1 MKTYKYYVHGK
12 PKTFD
17 LTSLTPEEL
26 KEFKAMSNTERLR
39 FIELHHLENIPLWE
53 QIDLKT
59 STKLSDEGETDR
71 KNKQKYS
78 ELFRAKSI
86 KNQLEKMKAE
96 GKDLNDDNLKKLND
110 FEYQDV
116 KQNMKVYKDIDS
128 LINYYANKI
137 ETLNVDSIDTLKAQ
151 EIQNLEAKNISKIS
165 VGLDALKS
173 VVETYKAIEE
183 ELRKPPEDKKAIIE
197 SVLADKEFIDELTKK
212 TSKALSVDVS
222 KEDLTQILN
231 DSGLINEII
240 KEVKEKISTIETL
253 TRIKDDDVKAVIM
266 STLKEYTDKQLTAD
280 QVKEIIKENVKG
292 MDDDKINQLL
302 QDTETIKAVMEEMKG
317 EMETLTDF
325 KKIVDQLSKQG
336 LTFQEMFKELSPSI
350 DRIMNEYGWNHQRG
364 KNIRDDNYL
373 RYINSNL
380 IPWPIT
386 GDDESMKINK
396 ILSIIANSSLLPSY
410 EGSSTMDVRARAYKE
425 ILTFLNTAFKK
436 FDDYPYRQQG
446 QGEEACGRFLNRF
459 KDYEPDIKRLEKE
472 IASLK
477 NEIEELKKP
486 IPPPISK
493 PTEPSINEPLS
504 PSKPDFL
511 KDITFKPN
519 LKPVQPITKNEPED
533 YKDLKDILRR
543 RREDIEPDDT
553 EEDEEEEWG
562 EGINGKVIKLRA
574 LMKWLQNN

>member
-26 KEFKAMSNTERLR
+26 TQFKAMNNTERLR

-53 QIDLKT
+53 EIDLKT

-96 GKDLNDDNLKKLND
+96 GKELTDANLKKLND

-183 ELRKPPEDKKAIIE
+183 ELKKPSEDKRTIIE
-197 SVLADKEFIDELTKK
+197 SVLADKEFIDELAKK

-222 KEDLTQILN
+222 KEDLSQILN

-240 KEVKEKISTIETL
+240 KEVKEKISTIEML
-253 TRIKDDDVKAVIM
+253 TKIKDEDVKAVVM
-266 STLKEYTDKQLTAD
+266 TTLKEYTDKQLTAD

-292 MDDDKINQLL
+292 MNDDKINQLIL
-302 QDTETIKAVMEEMKG
+302 DTETIKAVIEEMKG

-325 KKIVDQLSKQG
+325 KKIVDQLSNQG
-336 LTFQEMFKELSPSI
+336 LTFQEMFKELRPSI

-364 KNIRDDNYL
+364 KNLRDDNYL
-373 RYINSNL
+373 RYTNSNL
-380 IPWPIT
+380 IPWPIPT
-386 GDDESMKINK
+386 DNETLRINK
-396 ILSIIANSSLLPSY
+396 ILSIIANSRLLPTY
-410 EGSSTMDVRARAYKE
+410 EGSSTLDVRARAYKE
-425 ILTFLNTAFKK
+425 ILTFLNTAFMK
-436 FDDYPYRQQG
+436 FDDYPMKQIG
-446 QGEEACGRFLNRF
+446 QGEDERECGRFLNRF

-472 IASLK
+472 IASIRDDIK
-477 NEIEELKKP
+477 ELNSKMQEGPSPAEPPSPIKP
-486 IPPPISK
+486 S
-493 PTEPSINEPLS
+493 S
-504 PSKPDFL
+504 PDFL
-511 KDITFKPN
+511 KDITLKPS
-519 LKPVQPITKNEPED
+519 LKPVQPLSKDEPED
-533 YKDLKDILRR
+533 YQDLKDILRR
-543 RREDIEPDDT
+543 RRKDIEPDDT
-553 EEDEEEEWG
+553 EDDEEEEWG

-574 LMKWLQNN
+574 LMKWLE